1 MVDLGQLGPV
11 RCNRCKAYMN
21 PYMLSNVGSAMS
33 GSSMA
38 ATTSANLWRTL
49 RAATPLLFLGP

>member
-1 MVDLGQLGPV
+1 MAPATGLIAP
-11 RCNRCKAYMN
+11 YIN

-38 ATTSANLWRTL
+38 VTTSANLWRTL